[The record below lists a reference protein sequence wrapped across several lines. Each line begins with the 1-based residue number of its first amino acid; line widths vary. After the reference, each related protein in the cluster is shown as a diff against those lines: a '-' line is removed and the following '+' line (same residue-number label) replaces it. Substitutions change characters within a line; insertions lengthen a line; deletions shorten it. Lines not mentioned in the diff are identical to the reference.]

1 MRTHTT
7 NNVNHCGR
15 NDMTDKLTSFK
26 RILQTYTNTHIDTHT
41 HSYNN
46 RRNKQARGEER
57 RRKCENATTA
67 KQVE

>member
-1 MRTHTT
+1 
-7 NNVNHCGR
+7 
-15 NDMTDKLTSFK
+15 MTDKLTSFK